1 MDLGLKGRT
10 AIVSGASSGLGL
22 ATAEALAG
30 EGANVT
36 MFARRREVLEREAD
50 RIGALA
56 VRGDVTNPRDLSA
69 VVQRTVEAFGGL
81 DILVWNSGGPPP
93 GPATAISPES
103 VEEAVELLLAPLV
116 RLVELCLP
124 HLAQSEGGRILVF
137 TSSAVKEPTE
147 HLALSNTIRPG
158 VTGYA
163 KSLARELGPQGV
175 TVNCVAPGRI
185 DTARLAQ
192 LYPDG
197 HPARTLGHA
206 AGVRRCRLLPRVRPR
221 ALRDGRDCRRRRRPD
236 ARVALMRSRLSPLRF
251 AVAGAILLVAVFAY
265 MVTQKSDKLLEVP
278 DKAHPLSGLINVP
291 GSTRRQDG
299 GGIYYVDVV
308 LQKASLLQAA
318 SKLFRPE
325 GADLISQN

>member
-1 MDLGLKGRT
+1 VDLGLKGRT

-22 ATAEALAG
+22 ATAEALAA

-36 MFARRREVLEREAD
+36 MLARRREVLVREAD

-56 VRGDVTNPRDLSA
+56 VRGDVTSPRDLKT
-69 VVQRTVEAFGGL
+69 VVNRTVEAFGGL
-81 DILVWNSGGPPP
+81 DILVWNGGGPPP
-93 GPATAISPES
+93 GPATAITPES
-103 VEEAVELLLAPLV
+103 VEEAVELLLAPFV
-116 RLVELCLP
+116 RLVDLCLP
-124 HLAQSEGGRILVF
+124 HLVRSAGGRILVF

-197 HPARTLGHA
+197 PSEDDLKVIPLGRWGTPQEFGDVACFLASDRARYVT
-206 AGVRRCRLLPRVRPR
+206 
-221 ALRDGRDCRRRRRPD
+221 
-236 ARVALMRSRLSPLRF
+236 
-251 AVAGAILLVAVFAY
+251 GATIVV
-265 MVTQKSDKLLEVP
+265 
-278 DKAHPLSGLINVP
+278 
-291 GSTRRQDG
+291 DG
-299 GGIYYVDVV
+299 GLTRG
-308 LQKASLLQAA
+308 LL
-318 SKLFRPE
+318 
-325 GADLISQN
+325 